1 MRLNVR
7 LLFDRT
13 IRIVFGIL
21 LLFLTLSIIIG
32 VGHLFVILGNMVI
45 HRELTRDYQD
55 IISGILTLFI
65 VIELARSLVEY
76 FNVNR
81 LRMTFIVDAAIVF
94 VLREIMIQLFEHRMT
109 PPDLYALSTLLFV
122 LTVLRIGSMLLYQ
135 REPRAEAGGGR

>member
-1 MRLNVR
+1 MRLNVK
-7 LLFDRT
+7 LLFDRA
-13 IRIVFGIL
+13 IRVVFGIL

-109 PPDLYALSTLLFV
+109 PPDLYALSALLFV

-135 REPRAEAGGGR
+135 REPKADAAGGR

>member
-1 MRLNVR
+1 MRLNVK

-13 IRIVFGIL
+13 IRVVFGIL

-109 PPDLYALSTLLFV
+109 PPDLYALSALLFV

-135 REPRAEAGGGR
+135 REPKADAAGGR